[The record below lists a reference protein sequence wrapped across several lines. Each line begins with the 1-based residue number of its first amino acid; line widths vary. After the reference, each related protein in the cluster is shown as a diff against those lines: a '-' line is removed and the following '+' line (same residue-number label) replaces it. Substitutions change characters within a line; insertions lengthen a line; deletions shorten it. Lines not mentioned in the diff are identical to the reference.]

1 MRDWEIK
8 EDSENKD
15 YQNLPPHSPASEARY
30 IARGVGTP
38 KFLLYKAKD
47 YNQIIGL
54 RWELTDEFDPLNPD
68 HIETAYAGIDITK
81 PVFKLWNET
90 LNESKHIDYSG
101 KFYENMSQYIG
112 SLDNEQIDDIFNNYL
127 SDEANTDFDYSNID
141 TPQQYLRFQNTGNSE
156 RSVFLFEGTLIY
168 NSINKQVIK

>member
-1 MRDWEIK
+1 MRIWEIK
-8 EDSENKD
+8 EDSENTD

-30 IARGVGTP
+30 IARGVGT

-47 YNQIIGL
+47 YNQIVGL

-68 HIETAYAGIDITK
+68 HIKHAYADIDITE
-81 PVFKLWNET
+81 PVFKLWNEV
-90 LNESKHIDYSG
+90 LIESEHIDDIYG
-101 KFYENMSQYIG
+101 KFYENMSKYIG

-127 SDEANTDFDYSNID
+127 SDEANTSFSYSNID
-141 TPQQYLRFQNTGNSE
+141 TPQQFLRFQNTGNSE

-168 NSINKQVIK
+168 NSINKQVI

>member
-1 MRDWEIK
+1 MRIWKIK

-30 IARGVGTP
+30 IARGVGT

-54 RWELTDEFDPLNPD
+54 RWELTDTFDPQKSSHLARAQAD
-68 HIETAYAGIDITK
+68 IDVNE
-81 PVFKLWNET
+81 PVFKLWNQVIYDNADGYT
-90 LNESKHIDYSG
+90 SMKDYLL
-101 KFYENMSQYIG
+101 
-112 SLDNEQIDDIFNNYL
+112 SLSNEQIDDIFNNYF
-127 SDEANTDFDYSNID
+127 SDEANTDFAYSNID
-141 TPQQYLRFQNTGNSE
+141 TPQQFLRFQNTGNSE

-168 NSINKQVIK
+168 NSINKQVIE